1 MALYLLEADATVDVL
16 YEVIISLNDHNKRYY
31 VFIVKDKPMLIYAYQ
46 AGWRQFVSLALAKF
60 NPFIEEDSITFAS
73 YAEEVWLFIMK
84 ETHDELVGEVT
95 AILDKYIDRVSL
107 LTSVKDTLG
116 RKAIDMAS
124 PKYKEAMLER
134 LFLFQRY
141 EIRDGVAE
149 HESETCIVRLAIDHK
164 DGGRNVALKFIRNR
178 DDFERE
184 VSFRQK
190 CDFDVEF
197 VVSCLRLYDGD
208 DDDQGSRFGNEAVR
222 KGYYRYC
229 LVMPAAERN
238 LGAVIAYENIAERDW
253 DQLRL
258 ISEQLL
264 EALHHVHQKG
274 YIHGDVKRT

>member
-1 MALYLLEADATVDVL
+1 MFLLL
-16 YEVIISLNDHNKRYY
+16 
-31 VFIVKDKPMLIYAYQ
+31 FICQDKPMLIYAYQ
-46 AGWRQFVSLALAKF
+46 AVWRQFVSLALAKF

-229 LVMPAAERN
+229 LVMPAAGRN
-238 LGAVIAYENIAERDW
+238 LGTVLTHEHIAGRDW
-253 DQLRL
+253 KKLMFISQQL
-258 ISEQLL
+258 I
-264 EALHHVHQKG
+264 EAVKHVHEKG
-274 YIHGDVKRT
+274 YIHGDIKRKKSNSSS